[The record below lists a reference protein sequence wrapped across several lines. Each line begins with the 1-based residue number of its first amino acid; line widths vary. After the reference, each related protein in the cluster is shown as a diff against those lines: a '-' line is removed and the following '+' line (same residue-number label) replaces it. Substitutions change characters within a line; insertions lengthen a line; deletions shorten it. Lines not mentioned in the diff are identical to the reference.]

1 MKRVLIDIGPLS
13 CSCSDHAL
21 ESLHKAMQEDMDDIF
36 RPHENPF
43 IRQLVEQMSEKGADA
58 LSHFQDELL
67 QWLDSSPVGAPR
79 PKPTASGL
87 VRWTPNEMMAVRL
100 YFASLPKQSWTLHD
114 YGLLIDYLVQ
124 RYFPDDPSHM
134 ADYFIRRAMLMGRAQ
149 SATEN
154 ITEEQAQK
162 MLEHFR
168 NEQELARIERK
179 ANLDKAILEYGV
191 ERCANAIQS
200 MTDSTRS
207 AIKQVILDHQKS
219 VMTGA
224 ASRKTEAPSEKET
237 AGQAGSGTAQ
247 ESKQQAGTAEPSLQ
261 SKLFDRF
268 AELNRD
274 WRRIAVTEIGEN
286 ANQGMVASTPY
297 GSKLRRIEQY
307 KGACPF
313 CKKYNGRILTVV
325 DPKKENKDWDN
336 EIWLGKTNVGRS
348 ASPYKRTPNGLVK
361 RTDTEMWKPAAGLFH
376 PHCRGTWVKVGKP
389 VAGTDDFQDW
399 LNGFLAHIK

>member
-1 MKRVLIDIGPLS
+1 MNRLLIDIGPLS
-13 CSCSDHAL
+13 CNCSDNAL
-21 ESLHKAMQEDMDDIF
+21 EMLHKAMQEDGDDIF
-36 RPHENPF
+36 RPHENLF
-43 IRQLVEQMSEKGADA
+43 IRQLVEQMSAKGTDA

-67 QWLDSSPVGAPR
+67 RWLDSTPAGSPR
-79 PKPTASGL
+79 PKPAASGL
-87 VRWTPNEMMAVRL
+87 VRWTPSEMMAVRL
-100 YFASLPKQSWTLHD
+100 YFASLPKQSWTMHD

-134 ADYFIRRAMLMGRAQ
+134 ADYFIKRAMLMGRAQ
-149 SATEN
+149 AAAEN
-154 ITEEQAQK
+154 ITEEQAEK

-179 ANLDKAILEYGV
+179 ANLDKAILDYGT
-191 ERCANAIQS
+191 ERCADAIQS
-200 MTDSTRS
+200 MTDKTRS
-207 AIKQVILDHQKS
+207 AIKQVILDHQKA

-224 ASRKTEAPSEKET
+224 VPEKAASPDGTGTDGPPTGEPATGGEGKA
-237 AGQAGSGTAQ
+237 GTAQ
-247 ESKQQAGTAEPSLQ
+247 QSLQ

-274 WRRIAVTEIGEN
+274 WRRIAITEIGEN
-286 ANQGMVASTPY
+286 ANQGMVAATPY
-297 GSKLRRIEQY
+297 GSQLRRIEQY
-307 KGACPF
+307 QGACPF

-325 DPKKENKDWDN
+325 DPKKKDKDWDR

-348 ASPYKRTPNGLVK
+348 VSPYKRTPNGLVK
-361 RTDTEMWKPAAGLFH
+361 RTDAEMWKPSAGLFH

-389 VAGTDDFQDW
+389 VAGNDDFQDW